1 MTRIWILPRSELL
14 AAGVLVA
21 TTAVLVTQFLSATP
35 VVVVAIG
42 EQSTRL
48 GTLGRQF
55 TLYDVVVITV
65 AACLAGASATM
76 LLDSAHSTSTTATDT
91 EHSATPGQQS
101 TATTSN
107 ELLQTR
113 RQEWEAV
120 SERLASNEEQV
131 YQIVLEADGVL
142 PQSEIVERTDLSKA
156 TISRTL
162 DSLEAKDLVERKRHG
177 MGNTVLLR

>member
-35 VVVVAIG
+35 VVVAIG
-42 EQSTRL
+42 EQSTRV

-101 TATTSN
+101 TDTTSN